1 MKSNIFK
8 NKRPMPS
15 AVWSETGNEVT
26 LPLPFSIVV
35 DILVRT
41 IRQEKIYKRNLNE
54 KGKVK
59 LSLFTDGMI
68 YKNIIES
75 IF

>member
-41 IRQEKIYKRNLNE
+41 IGQEKN
-54 KGKVK
+54 
-59 LSLFTDGMI
+59 T
-68 YKNIIES
+68 
-75 IF
+75 